1 MPAWLV
7 YLVTPMSRTVAA
19 ACVLFLSLS
28 SPALAQAPAP
38 LVNQAPLP
46 PLAAAP
52 RAELPRA
59 DDQSSNDRVERVQ
72 RQPAA
77 MPGFADPFKQFPN
90 DLRRFFSADTFRVV
104 GIGGAVALA
113 ASRVDSETVLE
124 AREHL
129 QPVGRFSAG
138 NIGGG
143 FLVQTGAAFAAMAV
157 GKAAGNSRLAHVGA
171 DLVRA
176 QLVSQTFVQATKF
189 TTGRTRPDGSN
200 TQSFPSGHTASAAAT
215 ASVLQRHFG
224 WKVGAPAYAFAGYVA
239 ASRMSADKHHLSD
252 VLMGA
257 AIGVAAGRTVTM
269 GLAGEK
275 FDVGVAPTVGG
286 AAITFTKR

>member
-1 MPAWLV
+1 MSRIAAATLVLSVAMLSPAW
-7 YLVTPMSRTVAA
+7 
-19 ACVLFLSLS
+19 
-28 SPALAQAPAP
+28 AQAPAP
-38 LVNQAPLP
+38 LINHASFP
-46 PLAAAP
+46 PPAAAP
-52 RAELPRA
+52 RVELPWVDVA
-59 DDQSSNDRVERVQ
+59 PAKGVEAVGSRT
-72 RQPAA
+72 AS

-104 GIGGAVALA
+104 GIGGGLALA
-113 ASRVDSETVLE
+113 ASRVDGETMRE

-129 QPVGRFSAG
+129 QPTGRFSAG
-138 NIGGG
+138 NVGGG
-143 FLVQTGAAFAAMAV
+143 FLVQTGAAFAALAI
-157 GKAAGNSRLAHVGA
+157 GKASGNSRLAYVGA
-171 DLVRA
+171 DLARA
-176 QLVSQTFVQATKF
+176 QLVSQTFVQALKF

-224 WKVGAPAYAFAGYVA
+224 WKVGAPAYAFAGFVA
-239 ASRMSADKHHLSD
+239 AARMSADKHHLSD

-257 AIGVAAGRTVTM
+257 AIGVAAGRTVTV

-275 FDVGVAPTVGG
+275 FDLGVAPTVGG

>member
-1 MPAWLV
+1 
-7 YLVTPMSRTVAA
+7 MSRIATVTL
-19 ACVLFLSLS
+19 VLSVSVL
-28 SPALAQAPAP
+28 SPARAQTPGP
-38 LVNQAPLP
+38 LVNHASFP
-46 PLAAAP
+46 PLSAAP
-52 RAELPRA
+52 RVELPWVDEVPPQAVDAVRPRA
-59 DDQSSNDRVERVQ
+59 
-72 RQPAA
+72 AA

-113 ASRVDSETVLE
+113 ASRVDSETVRE

-129 QPVGRFSAG
+129 QPAGRFSAG
-138 NIGGG
+138 NLGGG
-143 FLVQTGAAFAAMAV
+143 FLVQTGAAIATLAL
-157 GKAAGNSRLAHVGA
+157 GRAAGNSRLAYVGA

-269 GLAGEK
+269 GLAGK
-275 FDVGVAPTVGG
+275 TFDVGVAPTVGG
-286 AAITFTKR
+286 AAVTFTKR